1 MLSSFTGS
9 FQAGK
14 RAGLIEPFTADILQ
28 DNLLAH
34 FESSFTDSYP
44 GSGTQWFDITDTG
57 YVATLEDNT
66 YYSPESNGV
75 FVLDGVDDAISIPH
89 TSVLRGTLNG
99 SLTIQ
104 TWINVNSFNDKDR
117 IFEKFG
123 TDGYGLQIRSGNV
136 LALEMNGLTSSN
148 VFVSDTNAL
157 PINQWVLVTAV
168 INWNGRAAKPS
179 RVYVN
184 NVQFISGAN
193 TESSLGTNTAPLL
206 INAGKQTSREPISK
220 VGAVYIYTKELSA
233 LEIENNF
240 EATKLR
246 FGL

>member
-1 MLSSFTGS
+1 MFSSFTGS

-14 RAGLIEPFTADILQ
+14 RAGLVEPFTANIVQ

-34 FESSFTDSYP
+34 FESSFANSYP
-44 GSGTQWFDITDTG
+44 GDGLQWFDITDTG

-66 YYSPESNGV
+66 YYSPDYNGV

-89 TSVLRGTLNG
+89 TSILRGTING
-99 SLTIQ
+99 SLTLQ
-104 TWINVNSFNDKDR
+104 TWINISSFNDKDR
-117 IFEKFG
+117 VFEKFG
-123 TDGYGLQIRSGNV
+123 TDGYGLQIRSGNA

-148 VFVSDTNAL
+148 TFLSSANAFST
-157 PINQWVLVTAV
+157 NQWVLITAV
-168 INWNGRAAKPS
+168 INWNGKAANPS

-184 NVQFISGAN
+184 TTQVVSGAN
-193 TESSLGTNTAPLL
+193 TESSLGTNTGDLR
-206 INAGKQTSREPISK
+206 INAGKQTSREPVSK
-220 VGAVYIYTKELSA
+220 VGAVYIYTKELSPT
-233 LEIENNF
+233 EIEDNF